1 MEIPYY
7 KQLEEEF
14 AKFAGKKYAVAL
26 NSGTSA
32 LHLAMIALGIK
43 AGDEVIVPDFTFI
56 ACAFAVTY
64 IGAIPIFVDC
74 GDDLCI
80 DPKLIEAK
88 ITNKTKAIMPVHI
101 YSHTANMKEIM
112 KIAKKY
118 KLKVIEDAS
127 EHHAVK
133 LANSDVAC
141 YSMQKTKQI
150 HCEEG
155 GMLVTNKKRIY
166 DEVNKLKTFYNNGRY
181 HHAKLSFN
189 YRMPDTQAK
198 LALDSLHAFKGKDWV
213 EIIIC
218 KNPMQRNSFMKKIPE
233 NVRCFFKPLSGMP
246 MYRQLPVGKK
256 ALYYSRRGY
265 IKYL

>member
-1 MEIPYY
+1 METY

-14 AKFAGKKYAVAL
+14 AKFTGKKYAVAL

-32 LHLAMIALGIK
+32 LHLALITLGIK
-43 AGDEVIVPDFTFI
+43 PGDEVIVPDFTFI

-64 IGAIPIFVDC
+64 VGAIPIFVDC
-74 GDDLCI
+74 DDTLCI

-88 ITNKTKAIMPVHI
+88 ITPKTKAIMPVHI
-101 YSHTANMKEIM
+101 YSQNCKMKEIM
-112 KIAKKY
+112 AIARRHN
-118 KLKVIEDAS
+118 LKVIEDAS

-133 LANSDVAC
+133 LSKSDVAC
-141 YSMQKTKQI
+141 YSLQKTKQI

-155 GMLVTNKKRIY
+155 GMLVTDKKRIY
-166 DEVNKLKTFYNNGRY
+166 DEAQKLKTFYNNGRY

-189 YRMPDTQAK
+189 YRMPDSQAK
-198 LALDSLHAFKGKDWV
+198 LALESLKNFKGKDWV
-213 EIIIC
+213 EIILC
-218 KNPMQRNSFMKKIPE
+218 KTPMERNSYMKHMPP
-233 NVRCFFKPLSGMP
+233 NVRPFFKPLSGMP
-246 MYRQLPVGKK
+246 MYRQEKGKK

>member
-1 MEIPYY
+1 MEIY

-14 AKFAGKKYAVAL
+14 AKFTGKKYAVAV

-32 LHLAMIALGIK
+32 LHLALIALGIK
-43 AGDEVIVPDFTFI
+43 EGDEVIVPDFTFI

-64 IGAIPIFVDC
+64 IGAKPIFVDC

-80 DPKLIEAK
+80 DPDLIEAK
-88 ITNKTKAIMPVHI
+88 ITDKTKAIMAVHI
-101 YSHTANMKEIM
+101 YSRNANMKKIM
-112 KIAKKY
+112 AIARKH

-133 LANSDVAC
+133 LSKSDVAC
-141 YSMQKTKQI
+141 YSFQKTKQI

-155 GMLVTNKKRIY
+155 GILVTDSKRIY

-189 YRMPDTQAK
+189 YRMADTQAK
-198 LALDSLHAFKGKDWV
+198 LALESLHEFKGKDWV
-213 EIIIC
+213 EVIIC
-218 KNPMQRNSFMKKIPE
+218 KNPMQRNSYMKHIPP
-233 NVRCFFKPLSGMP
+233 NVRPFFKPLSGMP
-246 MYRQLPVGKK
+246 MYRQFPVGKK
-256 ALYYSRRGY
+256 ALYYSKRGY